1 MRDKCPL
8 CFLILLS
15 VVFVGWIGG
24 WTRTLKTGNEAYI
37 SGDYHT
43 AQIAFREAMLQKPES
58 PLASYNLGTALYR
71 SGRFSEAIE
80 AFRGSIS
87 KHNEKSEATL
97 NLAAIY
103 YNLGNAQFKMGDLKS
118 AIDAYKH
125 SLRLAPDDADAQ
137 HNLALALQLAQ
148 QQKDLAQQQRPNE
161 NTEPQTEPNDI
172 GEAEAAQL
180 LKRLS
185 KNENTR
191 RQKLLQQQRKSG
203 YRRSK
208 DW

>member
-15 VVFVGWIGG
+15 VVCVGWIGS
-24 WTRTLKTGNEAYI
+24 WTRTLKIGNEAYTA
-37 SGDYHT
+37 GDYHA
-43 AQIAFREAMLQKPES
+43 AQIAFREATLQKPDS
-58 PLASYNLGTALYR
+58 PLAHYNLGTALYR
-71 SGRFSEAIE
+71 SGRFNEAIE
-80 AFRGSIS
+80 AFRESAA
-87 KHNEKSEATL
+87 KHNEKFEATL
-97 NLAAIY
+97 SLAAIY
-103 YNLGNAQFKMGDLKS
+103 YNIGNAQFKMGDLKS

-148 QQKDLAQQQRPNE
+148 QQKDLAQQQKANKD
-161 NTEPQTEPNDI
+161 TEPQTEPNDI

-180 LKRLS
+180 LKHLS

>member
-1 MRDKCPL
+1 MRDKCII

-24 WTRTLKTGNEAYI
+24 WTHTLKTGNEAYT
-37 SGDYHT
+37 SGDYHA
-43 AQIAFREAMLQKPES
+43 AQIAFREATLQKPES
-58 PLASYNLGTALYR
+58 SLASYNLGTTLYR
-71 SGRFSEAIE
+71 SGRFNEAIE
-80 AFRGSIS
+80 AFRESVS
-87 KHNEKSEATL
+87 KHSEKSEATL
-97 NLAAIY
+97 RLAYIY
-103 YNLGNAQFKMGDLKS
+103 YNLGNAQFKTGDLKR

-148 QQKDLAQQQRPNE
+148 QQRDLTQQQRPNK
-161 NTEPQTEPNDI
+161 NTEPQTEPTDI

-180 LKRLS
+180 LERLS

-203 YRRSK
+203 YRRNK